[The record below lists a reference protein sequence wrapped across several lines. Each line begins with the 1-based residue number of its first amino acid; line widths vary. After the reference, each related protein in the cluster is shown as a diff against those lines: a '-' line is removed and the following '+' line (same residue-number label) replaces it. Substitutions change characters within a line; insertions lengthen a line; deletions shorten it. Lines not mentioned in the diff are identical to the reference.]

1 MTSESLL
8 FCMIYFQLS
17 CLQNSK
23 YFQACCFP
31 NSNISNATLSEL
43 LDYPNIFHQSICKS
57 YNLTDRYILFILAG
71 FDGYIL
77 QLRYQIFSA
86 GCLPNSDETPLG
98 CLLSSNG
105 PVSPLSSRRLFLSI
119 ILTFALW
126 TLLRWGQTKGFS
138 TAKKVVCWV
147 LQNLRRPSNKIS
159 SNITSPLSCRSLFT
173 PLQLY
178 WYVVVV

>member
-1 MTSESLL
+1 MRRCLSCWIIQIYSISQYVNHTTWLTDIFYIFWQDLMDIFSSSDVR
-8 FCMIYFQLS
+8 YFQLVV
-17 CLQNSK
+17 CQT
-23 YFQACCFP
+23 QMRR
-31 NSNISNATLSEL
+31 LSAVC
-43 LDYPNIFHQSICKS
+43 FHQT
-57 YNLTDRYILFILAG
+57 N
-71 FDGYIL
+71 
-77 QLRYQIFSA
+77 
-86 GCLPNSDETPLG
+86 
-98 CLLSSNG
+98 

-126 TLLRWGQTKGFS
+126 TLFRWGQTKGFS